1 LVWSRP
7 RGERVP
13 SLAFFPS
20 LGRIFIIEHGN
31 GWNSLITHLG
41 RTQVTKGQAVKQGA
55 VLGSATLD
63 APEIGIELRK
73 NGRVMDIATILG

>member
-1 LVWSRP
+1 
-7 RGERVP
+7 
-13 SLAFFPS
+13 
-20 LGRIFIIEHGN
+20 
-31 GWNSLITHLG
+31 
-41 RTQVTKGQAVKQGA
+41 VKQGA